1 MQSLLKSNYLW
12 EFTKGIQ
19 LELFRYVLFL
29 EPYDNKFLYK
39 PRWSHPD
46 RPFLYLFPIQQN
58 NTETVGSATMFSLEW
73 NFEWNFEWNLE
84 WNFVLVRAAEYI
96 MRGPLRLH
104 FASKVSELPY
114 VYLLHF
120 TLHGYFK
127 NTVE

>member
-73 NFEWNFEWNLE
+73 NF
-84 WNFVLVRAAEYI
+84 VLVRAAEY
-96 MRGPLRLH
+96 MLGPLMLH
-104 FASKVSELPY
+104 FVSKVSELPY

-120 TLHGYFK
+120 TLATLKIQWNNGVISIFH
-127 NTVE
+127 

>member
-58 NTETVGSATMFSLEW
+58 NTDTVGSATMFSLEW
-73 NFEWNFEWNLE
+73 NF
-84 WNFVLVRAAEYI
+84 VLVRAAVI
-96 MRGPLRLH
+96 MLGPLRLH
-104 FASKVSELPY
+104 FVSKVSELPY
-114 VYLLHF
+114 EIVYLLCYI
-120 TLHGYFK
+120 LHWLL
-127 NTVE
+127 

>member
-58 NTETVGSATMFSLEW
+58 NTDTVGSATMFS
-73 NFEWNFEWNLE
+73 LE

-104 FASKVSELPY
+104 FVSKVSELPY

-120 TLHGYFK
+120 TLA
-127 NTVE
+127 T